1 MSSFVC
7 SKKHYRKVRDLTYYL
22 LKSNKWYLY
31 NLRINENEIID
42 YVNKGIYDLIK
53 LNVASYNLQYN
64 ENIKNYY
71 NDIFDIS
78 PIEKAYYN
86 DNTLTTDELIG
97 LYNAYCCINYQ
108 IELSYNTTFIN
119 DIKALI
125 SYVIISKITD
135 SYDCNRWEYEE

>member
-135 SYDCNRWEYEE
+135 SYDCNRWEYED

>member
-71 NDIFDIS
+71 NDIFDVS

-135 SYDCNRWEYEE
+135 SYDCNRWEYED

>member
-22 LKSNKWYLY
+22 LKSNNYYLY
-31 NLRINENEIID
+31 NININEKDILD

-71 NDIFDIS
+71 NDIFDIL

-97 LYNAYCCINYQ
+97 LYNAYCCIDYQ

-119 DIKALI
+119 NIKELI
-125 SYVIISKITD
+125 SYKIIRNIED
-135 SYDCNRWEYEE
+135 SYECNHWEYED

>member
-86 DNTLTTDELIG
+86 DNTLTIDELIG

-135 SYDCNRWEYEE
+135 SYDCNRWEYED